1 VLVEIVRGINAEG
14 VAVIWIEH
22 VVRALTS
29 LVSRMTCLYG
39 GEFVGDGTPAEVLAT
54 PRVREVYL
62 GSDIVDAST
71 VEAVLETEHALE
83 EDGQ

>member
-29 LVSRMTCLYG
+29 LVARMTCLYG
-39 GEFVGDGTPAEVLAT
+39 GEFIGDGSPAEVLAN

-62 GSDIVDAST
+62 GSEIDAST
-71 VEAVLETEHALE
+71 IQAVIE
-83 EDGQ
+83 EEEIL

>member
-1 VLVEIVRGINAEG
+1 MEIVRAINDEGI
-14 VAVIWIEH
+14 AVIWIEH

-39 GEFVGDGTPAEVLAT
+39 GEFIGDGTPAEVLAT

-62 GSDIVDAST
+62 GSDVDAST
-71 VEAVLETEHALE
+71 IQAVLEE
-83 EDGQ
+83 EDGR

>member
-1 VLVEIVRGINAEG
+1 MLVEIIRGINAEG

-29 LVSRMTCLYG
+29 LVDRMTCLYG
-39 GEFVGDGTPAEVLAT
+39 GEFIGDGTPAQVLAT

-62 GSDIVDAST
+62 GSEAVDAST
-71 VEAVLETEHALE
+71 IEAVLEEG
-83 EDGQ
+83 DQN